1 VIGTLGAF
9 TFKADAIARGFGK
22 LLGSKPGRDHGA
34 IASDGPW
41 SVPHRSEFCALN
53 IEAGH
58 ARAAE

>member
-1 VIGTLGAF
+1 M
-9 TFKADAIARGFGK
+9 ADAIARGFGK
-22 LLGSKPGRDHGA
+22 LLGSNPGRDHGA